1 MGMWILVVGPSGR
14 SEHAEG
20 AAEVLEDLGCRV
32 RTADL
37 RDPLG
42 GLAATGEAPAAVLIE
57 ALDHVDAGRA
67 ALTRLRTVDVLAGV
81 PAMIAVTV
89 TSAQALQAEDG
100 FDDFVLVP
108 YVPVELYQR
117 IRRIEWRRSEFTAPE
132 RIKIGGLCL
141 DLEGH
146 EVTVDGRSIALTQRE
161 FALLRFLC
169 QNRGRVYS
177 REQLLS
183 RVWGVEHYGGS
194 RTVDIHMRRLRM
206 KLGTASIPL
215 ETVRG
220 VGYKLKSA

>member
-1 MGMWILVVGPSGR
+1 MWILVIGAAGR
-14 SEHAEG
+14 LTHPDG
-20 AAEVLEDLGCRV
+20 AAETLKDLGCQV

-37 RDPLG
+37 WDPLHE
-42 GLAATGEAPAAVLIE
+42 LTQSKDAPAAVLIE
-57 ALDHVDAGRA
+57 ALDHIDAARA
-67 ALTRLRTVDVLAGV
+67 ALTCLRAVEGLEHVPVLV
-81 PAMIAVTV
+81 AVTV
-89 TSAQALQAEDG
+89 KGVQGLRSEDG
-100 FDDFVLVP
+100 FDDFVLAP
-108 YVPVELYQR
+108 FVPVELYQR
-117 IRRIEWRRSEFTAPE
+117 IRKLDWRRSEFAGPE
-132 RIKIGGLCL
+132 RIKIGPLCV

-146 EVTVDGRSIALTQRE
+146 EVHVDGRAVALTQRE

-183 RVWGVEHYGGS
+183 RVWGVDHYGGS

-206 KLGTASIPL
+206 KLGDAALPL